1 MINYH
6 KEVVKALSAIL
17 PTYYEMVLT
26 SGTKTPCIS
35 YMELSNVDAE
45 TGNNIGYSK
54 IVYQIKVWGTEI
66 ETIQQ
71 YSLEVDKALRALGF
85 NRISSAELY
94 DRQSTMMQKVFSYEA
109 KAIETY

>member
-17 PTYYEMVLT
+17 PTHYEMVLT

-45 TGNNIGYSK
+45 TASNIGYSK